1 MTKKKREKQ
10 KIRVFTAFSGYDS
23 QMMAMKRLERDY
35 PDLIECELVGW
46 SEIDGPAIKSHN
58 AVFPE
63 AADLNLG
70 DISKINWEEVPDFD
84 LFTYSSPCFVA
95 GTKVR
100 TKSGYKNIEDI
111 QIGDEV
117 VSHTGNYRKVTDVMS
132 HEYTGMFLIE
142 VSGSVRNAAGYQ
154 RGTADAPYYKFKCT
168 PNHQFYVLENGADTQ
183 IWKKI
188 CELNEDYSLYEI
200 RRYDD
205 ITNIDDVTD
214 SDDVYKVWFTP
225 EHYELVKNTEPTTV
239 YNLTVDIDNSYNV
252 YDVICHNC
260 QDFSRCG
267 IQRGG
272 EAGSGTRSSLL
283 WECERAIR
291 EKKPKFCLLE
301 NVKALYSDK
310 KFHSLLMRWKKMVDD
325 YGYHSYI
332 KVINAADMDVP
343 QGRERVFM
351 VSVRNDIIETVF
363 GGKDYRFP
371 APMPRKRK
379 IEDFLQDPDEVPEE
393 YYLKSNKLPKFLNL
407 LTHAGDEFE
416 KNLSEEAKAAIKSAP
431 MSIIADQP
439 ENMPLD
445 SSVNNG
451 LEGYVPKK
459 SQNQLF

>member
-154 RGTADAPYYKFKCT
+154 RGRLEFINIRYMGNGVNEDDFSFTAEDSYDEVKVF
-168 PNHQFYVLENGADTQ
+168 
-183 IWKKI
+183 IWKK
-188 CELNEDYSLYEI
+188 
-200 RRYDD
+200 
-205 ITNIDDVTD
+205 
-214 SDDVYKVWFTP
+214 
-225 EHYELVKNTEPTTV
+225 
-239 YNLTVDIDNSYNV
+239 YNLSPIT
-252 YDVICHNC
+252 H
-260 QDFSRCG
+260 F
-267 IQRGG
+267 
-272 EAGSGTRSSLL
+272 TL
-283 WECERAIR
+283 
-291 EKKPKFCLLE
+291 KKK
-301 NVKALYSDK
+301 
-310 KFHSLLMRWKKMVDD
+310 
-325 YGYHSYI
+325 
-332 KVINAADMDVP
+332 
-343 QGRERVFM
+343 
-351 VSVRNDIIETVF
+351 
-363 GGKDYRFP
+363 
-371 APMPRKRK
+371 
-379 IEDFLQDPDEVPEE
+379 EV
-393 YYLKSNKLPKFLNL
+393 
-407 LTHAGDEFE
+407 
-416 KNLSEEAKAAIKSAP
+416 
-431 MSIIADQP
+431 
-439 ENMPLD
+439 
-445 SSVNNG
+445 
-451 LEGYVPKK
+451 
-459 SQNQLF
+459 